1 MSSLVTIFAIGSC
14 YERMAAS
21 DDGRT
26 SNPQSS
32 HQDVRY
38 FDQAVAI
45 SQKYT
50 SKRTVDHVCALFAQ
64 CFYLLATCQTDQC
77 WITLGLAVRTAQSIG
92 LHVEES
98 HCVSSDDALASRE
111 TCRRVWYSI
120 FVLDRLLALQLG
132 RPPSISDDGFN
143 VRLPSR
149 QSDVDLADPN
159 DHVNIDR
166 QDWVGDYFLAMI
178 KFSELIGRVF
188 NSLYGPRKLDG
199 AALTLS
205 NIDLLDTEL
214 LHWRSGLCRKLR
226 FDLSHTFETSR
237 VFKSQV
243 RCELMAHQNL
253 NMANTQYSAK
263 YACGQVLQSS
273 SLDSSAVIVTH

>member
-1 MSSLVTIFAIGSC
+1 VTILAIGSC
-14 YERMAAS
+14 YERIAAS
-21 DDGRT
+21 DDGT
-26 SNPQSS
+26 ASNPQSS
-32 HQDVRY
+32 GRDVRY
-38 FDQAVAI
+38 FDHAVAI
-45 SQKYT
+45 SQKHT
-50 SKRTVDHVCALFAQ
+50 SKRTVDHVCALLAQ

-77 WITLGLAVRTAQSIG
+77 WITLGLAVRIAQSIG

-98 HCVSSDDALASRE
+98 HCVSREDTLASRE
-111 TCRRVWYSI
+111 TCRRVWYST

-149 QSDVDLADPN
+149 QSDVDLAEQN
-159 DHVNIDR
+159 SHANTNR
-166 QDWVGDYFLAMI
+166 QDWVGDYFVAMI

-188 NSLYGPRKLDG
+188 NSLYGPRKLDS

-214 LHWRSGLCRKLR
+214 LHWRSGLRRKLR

-243 RCELMAHQNL
+243 CWHLITSQTLR
-253 NMANTQYSAK
+253 Y
-263 YACGQVLQSS
+263 G
-273 SLDSSAVIVTH
+273 